1 MTALDFRAAFAELFG
16 FTEQHPTFVDA
27 HRASTSPQAFRRGM
41 QDFWRYKATVGN
53 AFVDPHRFATFQ
65 HDDLFHFCTSR
76 DFGPDEQALAAVA
89 ERAPELLAEL
99 LAIGDS
105 PVGYREGALPAGVP
119 TLFHT
124 RHCAQLAFLLHHLRR
139 LGDPTRMHFL
149 EVGGGFGNVVR
160 LLGTHS
166 GFGSWTIFDLPF
178 VGELQRW
185 FLARTLPQHRQ
196 EHDDFG
202 ALAGGAIRC
211 VDTEHRNEFVDE
223 FPGAD
228 VLVSTHA
235 WSELS
240 DDEFVWYLRN
250 LLPKVQHVL
259 YAASAEFPSQQVTR
273 RRLERLQQEL
283 RIVDAYWSQHGS
295 VVTALLTR
303 R

>member
-1 MTALDFRAAFAELFG
+1 MTALDYRAAFAELFG
-16 FTEQHPTFVDA
+16 FAAQHPTFLDA
-27 HRASTSPQAFRRGM
+27 HRASTSPQSFRRGM
-41 QDFWRYKATVGN
+41 RDFWRYKATVGN

-65 HDDLFHFCTSR
+65 HDDLFHFCTAR
-76 DFGPDEQALAAVA
+76 DFGRDEQALAAVA
-89 ERAPELLAEL
+89 ERAPGLLAEL

-105 PVGYREGALPAGVP
+105 PIGYRHGALPAGVP

-139 LGDPTRMHFL
+139 LGDPTRMHVL
-149 EVGGGFGNVVR
+149 EVGGGFGNAVR

-178 VGELQRW
+178 VGELQHW
-185 FLARTLPQHRQ
+185 CLARTLPQQRQ
-196 EHDDFG
+196 EHDDFE

-211 VDTEHRNEFVDE
+211 VDTDHRNEFVDA
-223 FPGAD
+223 FPGAG

-273 RRLERLQQEL
+273 HRLERLQQEL
-283 RIVDAYWSQHGS
+283 RVVDAYWSQHGS
-295 VVTALLTR
+295 VVTTLLTR